1 MKKTILKLTK
11 VALATVLMVA
21 SATIANA
28 QGGPVDGS
36 TTSDAGS
43 PAVPL
48 DPNMTILFV
57 ATAILFVTYKFKK
70 GTLAMLAK

>member
-1 MKKTILKLTK
+1 MKKTILKFSK
-11 VALATVLMVA
+11 VAVATLLMVA
-21 SATIANA
+21 TATIANA
-28 QGGPVDGS
+28 QGGPVDGGA
-36 TTSDAGS
+36 TSDSS

-70 GTLAMLAK
+70 GQLTMLAK